1 MQNGDGASS
10 DAGEGPSLFRC
21 AFLRVG
27 GAAIIVFMFRRTGTF
42 EGGIDLPERKQ
53 ATLRSPIA
61 PVGRASRLRVPLAPC
76 GGRAARLLV
85 EEFSHVAAGQRI
97 AEAADEDGVDVFAP
111 LPGRL
116 GAVAAVEVI
125 GPEGPMAMPAVEIE
139 AVGAAPAL
147 SALPGSFD
155 WRRAGAE
162 ELRQRLSG
170 GGLTTARG
178 RIEPL
183 ARWVERA
190 REKRCRLLLANAV
203 ESQPFVTADHRL
215 LAERGSEVIR
225 GLAILADAC
234 GAAKAVLAVDRRRL
248 GEYRSLEEPA
258 RACGVA
264 TVALEPIYPIGNDT
278 ILVKVLARREVPL
291 GGEALDV
298 RSAVT
303 DAATCLAAYRW
314 AACGVP
320 QTGRVV
326 TVAGDAARSPGNYF
340 APFGMSCA
348 ELARIH
354 EPGES
359 AGGPEPSE
367 PLWLVHGGPMTGR
380 LCGEA
385 AVVWACT
392 DSLVV
397 QAPVAPEPAAPC
409 IRCGWCTDHCPARL
423 NVAALNDFHE
433 LGQLHQARRAGAAAC
448 VGCGVCTYVCPAKL
462 PLSQRVKQLKR
473 MIRSEGARRQL
484 AREGAKS

>member
-1 MQNGDGASS
+1 
-10 DAGEGPSLFRC
+10 
-21 AFLRVG
+21 
-27 GAAIIVFMFRRTGTF
+27 MFRRTGTF

-61 PVGRASRLRVPLAPC
+61 PAGRASRLRVPLAPC

-85 EEFSHVAAGQRI
+85 EEGSHVAAGQRI
-97 AEAADEDGVDVFAP
+97 AEAASEDGVDVYAP

-116 GAVAAVEVI
+116 GAVVEAEVI
-125 GPEGPMAMPAVEIE
+125 CPEGPMAMPAVEIE
-139 AVGAAPAL
+139 AVGATPAL
-147 SALPGSFD
+147 AALPGSFD
-155 WRRAGAE
+155 WRRASAE
-162 ELRQRLSG
+162 DLRRRLAG
-170 GGLTTARG
+170 GGLTTSRG

-183 ARWVERA
+183 ARWVARA

-203 ESQPFVTADHRL
+203 ESQPFVTADHRI
-215 LAERGSEVIR
+215 LAERGAEAIR
-225 GLAILADAC
+225 GLAILAEAC
-234 GAAKAVLAVDRRRL
+234 GAAKAMLAVDGRRL

-258 RACGVA
+258 RACGVS

-278 ILVKVLARREVPL
+278 ILVKVLAGREVPL

-303 DAATCLAAYRW
+303 DAATCLSAYRW

-326 TVAGDAARSPGNYF
+326 TVAGDGARSPGNYF

-348 ELARIH
+348 ELASACGHR
-354 EPGES
+354 ENASDSGQSES
-359 AGGPEPSE
+359 A
-367 PLWLVHGGPMTGR
+367 WVVHGGPMTGR

-385 AVVWACT
+385 TVVSACT

-397 QAPVAPEPAAPC
+397 QAPVAPEPAVPC
-409 IRCGWCTDHCPARL
+409 IRCGWCTDYCPARL

-433 LGQLHQARRAGAAAC
+433 LGQVRKAQRAGAMAC

-473 MIRSEGARRQL
+473 MIRSERARREL
-484 AREGAKS
+484 AREGARP